1 MEGLNYKLKMYA
13 LLLSVLV
20 LMQSCVVYHKTPTT
34 LEQASN
40 ERIKTKITNANGATH
55 KYQYI
60 ENKDG
65 VYYGVNKKSGT
76 LVRIPLKEEEV
87 TVWLKNQTATTWTSL
102 AVIGGSVLVFFVG
115 SRLYIDNNGLY

>member
-1 MEGLNYKLKMYA
+1 MEVLKIRSKIYA

-34 LEQASN
+34 LEEASI
-40 ERIKTKITNANGATH
+40 ERIKAKITNANGVTH

-76 LVRIPLKEEEV
+76 LVRLPLEEEEV

-102 AVIGGSVLVFFVG
+102 AVIGGSVLVFIVG